1 MSSLFSKMF
10 GGASGGGSGGATV
23 HNELTGRDAIGCH
36 PISAITSLQTTLDG
50 KSDKENTYTKTE
62 VDNKITESI
71 GSIETALAEV

>member
-1 MSSLFSKMF
+1 MSSLFNKMF
-10 GGASGGGSGGATV
+10 GGVSGGGGSSV

-36 PISAITSLQTTLDG
+36 PISAITNLQSTLDG
-50 KSDKENTYTKTE
+50 KASAENTYTKTE

>member
-1 MSSLFSKMF
+1 MSSLFGKIF
-10 GGASGGGSGGATV
+10 GGVSGGGSGGTTV

-36 PISAITSLQTTLDG
+36 PISAITNLQSTLDG
-50 KSDKENTYTKTE
+50 KASTANTYTKTE